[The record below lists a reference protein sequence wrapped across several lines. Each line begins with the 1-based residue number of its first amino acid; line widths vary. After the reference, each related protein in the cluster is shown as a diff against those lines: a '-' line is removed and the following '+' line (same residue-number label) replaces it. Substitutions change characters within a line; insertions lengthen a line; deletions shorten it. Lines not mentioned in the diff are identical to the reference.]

1 MRTKICDSH
10 PIERGIEVHR
20 NGRQSLSKQSG
31 LALGSVTI
39 PLRTG
44 FLIST
49 VEFPQF
55 QYLGKG
61 LRQGRKTTKEKEPN
75 KNGEQA
81 RPTIVTETTSTS
93 ELQARAGE
101 GVKVALLRLSLPQ
114 TVKIPSTAST
124 SGLGAFFDYQTNTR
138 KGRCQECHRGHKVS
152 NSLTYSDRSVNSWG
166 LDQGR
171 SARKLKASG
180 SCLAQSARST
190 PSLPH
195 IPSYLREQRKGKE
208 RKGKGIRLS
217 IECDCTYPC
226 FLRSGRIGT
235 LKSHVLLNP

>member
-20 NGRQSLSKQSG
+20 NGRQSLSKKSG

-93 ELQARAGE
+93 ELQARAEE
-101 GVKVALLRLSLPQ
+101 GVKVALLRLSLPE

-124 SGLGAFFDYQTNTR
+124 SDEYE
-138 KGRCQECHRGHKVS
+138 KRCQECHRGHKVS

-171 SARKLKASG
+171 SAQKLKASG
-180 SCLAQSARST
+180 SCLAQSALGILSF
-190 PSLPH
+190 PH

-208 RKGKGIRLS
+208 RVS
-217 IECDCTYPC
+217 DS
-226 FLRSGRIGT
+226 RSNATAPIPAFFGEVGLGR
-235 LKSHVLLNP
+235 